1 MSFIEFKDFSFS
13 YKSENNKEI
22 PVLSNINLSIEEG
35 DFVLFC
41 GPSGS
46 GKTTLFSNLKKE
58 LVPSGVRKGIVN
70 FKGKSILELEDIE
83 SATNIG
89 FLFQNPDNQIVTDTV
104 IQEIAFPLE
113 NIGLSSEEIRNR
125 IGEMAAFFGIN
136 HILHKNVNDLSG
148 GQKQL
153 VNLCSLLVLK
163 PMLLILDEPT
173 SQLDPIAAY
182 DFLTILKRLNEEFSI
197 TILISEHKIDNIF
210 PYVNNVVFMKKGE
223 ILYEYNPYEISEKLE
238 KNSMFHHYLPDVT
251 KIHSL
256 LSETDLDLSKFKV
269 PLTVREGKKVLREI
283 DKELSYEGYSL
294 KSFDESSDKKPFK
307 KLLNQDIN
315 NYSQI
320 FDFKDNLNY
329 GEVLLNTKN
338 LYFAYDKENI
348 ILRDINFNIRKGEFV
363 SIIGGNGTGKSTF
376 LKLIAG
382 VLKPVKGKIKY
393 KKDLKIA
400 YLHQNPIVHFSK
412 ETVKEELY
420 LTLDLN
426 DKLKESIYSF
436 INFFELNH
444 LLEVHP
450 YDCSGGEQ
458 QKIAII
464 KALIVNPDVLILD
477 EPTKGLDPISVIHLA
492 KILKELQ
499 NRGITIIISSHNLS
513 FVANYCNRCL
523 MIFDSSLQLDNTP
536 RNIFSNNNFY
546 TTFINRLVKDYI
558 YNGISLKD
566 VWGEWFSE

>member
-1 MSFIEFKDFSFS
+1 MSFIEFKDFNFA
-13 YKSENNKEI
+13 YKNPQGTEF
-22 PVLSNINLSIEEG
+22 PVLFDINLSVEEG

-41 GPSGS
+41 GSSGS

-58 LVPSGVRKGIVN
+58 LAPNGLRTGDVLFN
-70 FKGKSILELEDIE
+70 GKNLFELSDLE

-113 NIGLSSEEIRNR
+113 NIGLDSEEIRNR
-125 IGEMAAFFGIN
+125 VAEMTAFFGID

-163 PMLLILDEPT
+163 PKLLILDEPT

-197 TILISEHKIDNIF
+197 TILISEHKIDNVF
-210 PYVNNVVFMKKGE
+210 PFADKVVFMRNGE
-223 ILYEYNPYEISEKLE
+223 IKYAENPYKLLDILD

-251 KIHSL
+251 KVYSL
-256 LSETDLDLSKFKV
+256 LNNTDLDLSNYDV
-269 PLTVREGKKVLREI
+269 PLTVREGKKVLRAI
-283 DKELSYEGYSL
+283 DNDLKSSNLSLKTFGDLNGL
-294 KSFDESSDKKPFK
+294 KSFNYTLDTS
-307 KLLNQDIN
+307 LNK
-315 NYSQI
+315 YSQI
-320 FDFKDNLNY
+320 FNFEENYEY
-329 GEVLLNTKN
+329 GEELLNTKN
-338 LYFAYDKENI
+338 LYFAYDKDNL
-348 ILRDINFNIRKGEFV
+348 ILKDVNFSVKKGEFL
-363 SIIGGNGTGKSTF
+363 SIIGGNGAGKSTF
-376 LKLIAG
+376 LKLLSG
-382 VLKPVKGKIKY
+382 LLKPVKGKVNT

-420 LTLDLN
+420 LNLDLN
-426 DKLKESIYSF
+426 DSVKESILSY
-436 INFFELNH
+436 IKFFELED
-444 LLEVHP
+444 LLNIHP

-458 QKIAII
+458 QKIAIV
-464 KALIVNPDVLILD
+464 KALISNPDILILD
-477 EPTKGLDPISVIHLA
+477 EPTKGLDPISAINLA

-499 NRGITIIISSHNLS
+499 NRGITIIISSHNLP
-513 FVANYCNRCL
+513 FVANYSERCI
-523 MIFDSSLQLDNTP
+523 MIFDGSLQIDNAP
-536 RNIFSNNNFY
+536 KNIFSNNNFY

-558 YNGISLKD
+558 KEGVSLKD
-566 VWGEWFSE
+566 VWDKWFI